1 VLKKRCNVCCWL
13 QVVATC
19 KHFLGYGVEGAE
31 GHSRCDRTRGDAS
44 I

>member
-1 VLKKRCNVCCWL
+1 VFCCL

-31 GHSRCDRTRGDAS
+31 GHSRCGRPWLQPYGQL
-44 I
+44 